1 MGGKIGDIKLIVSFV
16 GRGQGNGLARFYA
29 EHHVS
34 INFQSIGTGTASSEL
49 LDVLGIGS
57 SEKDVIFSLAS
68 RENARRL
75 MNRLNDNLP
84 GSVHAK
90 GIVFMMPI
98 TGINHILAVILKRQ
112 GLGEGAIGGTEME
125 QNSTNSLILVVV
137 NQGHTDEVMNTA
149 RGAGA
154 RGGTIMRSRLVG
166 AGEQEQQPLP
176 GCSTWES
183 GHHTLTGKQ
192 SGAGSGGMGAGE
204 LPQGY
209 ESRRADP
216 ASC

>member
-1 MGGKIGDIKLIVSFV
+1 
-16 GRGQGNGLARFYA
+16 
-29 EHHVS
+29 
-34 INFQSIGTGTASSEL
+34 
-49 LDVLGIGS
+49 
-57 SEKDVIFSLAS
+57 
-68 RENARRL
+68 

-166 AGEQEQQPLP
+166 AGEQEPL
-176 GCSTWES
+176 
-183 GHHTLTGKQ
+183 
-192 SGAGSGGMGAGE
+192 
-204 LPQGY
+204 
-209 ESRRADP
+209 
-216 ASC
+216 